1 MEGLTVTKAIVV
13 PNLPFTLE
21 IFVNFKNKIQIDWV
35 IFLLV
40 YTSIQ
45 CQLNCTAA
53 ERIVAA
59 ALILCAEQNMLEP
72 YRTRVPFC
80 CFGMT
85 RNVKRGPESTIWVV
99 DPSGRSTYL
108 LMWIVHQFWHTGGFD
123 DKKVRKFDFATSIDK
138 KHIN

>member
-1 MEGLTVTKAIVV
+1 MSAAEGVGPGAQEALERLLPTHLMVLPKPRREREVELPMEGLTVTKAIVV

-85 RNVKRGPESTIWVV
+85 RNVKRGPESTSGWLTHLV
-99 DPSGRSTYL
+99 D
-108 LMWIVHQFWHTGGFD
+108 
-123 DKKVRKFDFATSIDK
+123 
-138 KHIN
+138 